1 MFDSSRVTKNI
12 WFDTTYRNLKG
23 RGSIK
28 KEKYLEISAGLGL
41 KKEKLNIFINV
52 RI

>member
-28 KEKYLEISAGLGL
+28 KEKYLEISAGLGV
-41 KKEKLNIFINV
+41 KKRKV
-52 RI
+52 KYYY